1 MIGTRWRVA
10 AAVGVMM
17 TGLGVSAAAAQ
28 DELPGVSLGL
38 VYANS
43 YLPALAVQP
52 FTGAF
57 GGDMIAPQV

>member
-1 MIGTRWRVA
+1 MVVGFALVA
-10 AAVGVMM
+10 TLLCVA
-17 TGLGVSAAAAQ
+17 SAAAQ

-52 FTGAF
+52 FTGSF
-57 GGDMIAPQV
+57 GGGGLAPRV